1 MARAYSDDL
10 RRKLLE
16 RHQLGE
22 GTLEELADRF
32 GVSVGWARKISAS
45 YTRTGRMERPASGR
59 PGRKCK
65 ATPEV
70 EAWIRA
76 AVKNQADMTLAEL
89 QVGLYH
95 QQQVEISIGAL
106 WNTLRR
112 LNLRLKKNHS
122 RG

>member
-1 MARAYSDDL
+1 
-10 RRKLLE
+10 
-16 RHQLGE
+16 
-22 GTLEELADRF
+22 
-32 GVSVGWARKISAS
+32 
-45 YTRTGRMERPASGR
+45 
-59 PGRKCK
+59 
-65 ATPEV
+65 
-70 EAWIRA
+70 
-76 AVKNQADMTLAEL
+76 MTLAEL

>member
-10 RRKLLE
+10 RRKFLE
-16 RHQLGE
+16 RHGLGE
-22 GTLEELADRF
+22 ETLEELAQLF
-32 GVSVGWARKISAS
+32 CVSVGWARKVSAS
-45 YTRTGRMERPASGR
+45 YTRTGQMERPASGR
-59 PGRKCK
+59 RGRKPK

-76 AVKNQADMTLAEL
+76 AVKSQADVTLAEL
-89 QVGLYH
+89 QVGLYR
-95 QQQVEISIGAL
+95 QQQLEISIGAL